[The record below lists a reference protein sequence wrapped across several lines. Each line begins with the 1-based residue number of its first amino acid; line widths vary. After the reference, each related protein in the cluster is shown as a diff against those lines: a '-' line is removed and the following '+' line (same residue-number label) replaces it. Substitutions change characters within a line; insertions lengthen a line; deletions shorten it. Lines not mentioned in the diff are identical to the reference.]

1 MTEERLREIARVIA
15 AYEMKLS
22 GIIPEEEKKMLTS
35 KLEQLCMA
43 TVASLD
49 DLDEMAKLDDL
60 VMEYLQK

>member
-60 VMEYLQK
+60 VMEYLKK

>member
-22 GIIPEEEKKMLTS
+22 GIIPEEEKKTLTS

>member
-15 AYEMKLS
+15 AYEMKLA

>member
-1 MTEERLREIARVIA
+1 MTDERLREIARVIA

-22 GIIPEEEKKMLTS
+22 GIIPEEERKMLTS

>member
-22 GIIPEEEKKMLTS
+22 GIIPEEERKMLTS

>member
-1 MTEERLREIARVIA
+1 MTEERLIEIARVVA

-22 GIIPEEEKKMLTS
+22 SIIPEEERKMLTS
-35 KLEQLCMA
+35 KLEQLCTA

-49 DLDEMAKLDDL
+49 DLDAMAKLDDL

>member
-1 MTEERLREIARVIA
+1 
-15 AYEMKLS
+15 MKLS